1 MSKTLSERKALHVA
15 TLLGNGF
22 YEWMVGVEGQRQL
35 PVVNF
40 TDGPGFGKTTAL
52 AAAAMAMWAKLGRI
66 LCSAPSDVAV
76 DNLAEQLNRT
86 SRRVMS
92 RYNSGKC
99 DGYTYCGRDPFVV
112 RGYKADEEYMAFM
125 HLLRNPDEEDMEF
138 LSHSSFRPSTWKP
151 SLSVACWLLAVVG
164 SKAKCV
170 RALHPLA
177 KAALHEMRTKLQR
190 EVVWKEIFAVA
201 RGDRAYEIL
210 EMHEQ
215 QAKEAGVK
223 VTLKSHIHAALVEIV
238 SHADFLC
245 VTSSMSN
252 SQYPYQWYK
261 SSAAKG
267 IVVDEAANMQRGDLF
282 CLWGNTLLPCF
293 LGGDPKQ
300 LPLTVMS
307 ESAKTTDGKWINR
320 FANDC
325 KISAMD
331 MLIAAGYPV
340 YRLKV
345 QLRMAN
351 GLFDW
356 ISDTIYRDIP
366 LNYADSCN
374 VDKQQFAIGHEL
386 EDFIQAK
393 YPDIERPPKGK
404 FLPVFIDCVG
414 SIVVRDQ
421 FGTKRSRD
429 QVKVALEFAADF
441 VQSKGI
447 DPAKITILSPY
458 MANVRLLGQEL
469 KEAKYACLKGLPQ
482 ASTIDSF
489 QGQEND
495 IIIVVMGTRF
505 PNPGCGFTAMPSRLN
520 VLFTR
525 QRCGLV
531 IVGDINIKG
540 LKDKTD
546 VKKMKAI
553 TTYDQYGN
561 IVYPRP
567 TVLLKMYREFYSC
580 NRVAREV
587 VRDSLEPKADPKDE
601 LNNEAE
607 EEETEKEA
615 GDKAKEDVTGKLTP
629 LALE

>member
-40 TDGPGFGKTTAL
+40 TDVSDTKLMDTIIDEALLVDRDRFRAYLSHRHLGLGMITAAT
-52 AAAAMAMWAKLGRI
+52 AALAMWAKLGQL

-76 DNLAEQLNRT
+76 DNLAEHLDGT
-86 SRRVMS
+86 CRRVIS
-92 RYNSGKC
+92 RYNSGKS
-99 DGYTYCGRDPFVV
+99 DEHTSCGHYPLVV

-138 LSHSSFRPSTWKP
+138 LSRRAFRTSKWKP

-177 KAALHEMRTKLQR
+177 KLALHEMRTKLQC
-190 EVVWKEIFAVA
+190 EVVWKDIFAVA
-201 RGDRAYEIL
+201 RGDRDYEIL

-223 VTLKSHIHAALVEIV
+223 VTLMSHIHAALVEIV

-267 IVVDEAANMQRGDLF
+267 IVVDEAANMQRADLF

-300 LPLTVMS
+300 PRPTVMS

-331 MLIAAGYPV
+331 MLITAGYPV

-345 QLRMAN
+345 
-351 GLFDW
+351 
-356 ISDTIYRDIP
+356 
-366 LNYADSCN
+366 
-374 VDKQQFAIGHEL
+374 
-386 EDFIQAK
+386 
-393 YPDIERPPKGK
+393 
-404 FLPVFIDCVG
+404 
-414 SIVVRDQ
+414 
-421 FGTKRSRD
+421 
-429 QVKVALEFAADF
+429 
-441 VQSKGI
+441 
-447 DPAKITILSPY
+447 
-458 MANVRLLGQEL
+458 
-469 KEAKYACLKGLPQ
+469 
-482 ASTIDSF
+482 
-489 QGQEND
+489 
-495 IIIVVMGTRF
+495 
-505 PNPGCGFTAMPSRLN
+505 
-520 VLFTR
+520 
-525 QRCGLV
+525 
-531 IVGDINIKG
+531 
-540 LKDKTD
+540 
-546 VKKMKAI
+546 
-553 TTYDQYGN
+553 
-561 IVYPRP
+561 
-567 TVLLKMYREFYSC
+567 
-580 NRVAREV
+580 
-587 VRDSLEPKADPKDE
+587 
-601 LNNEAE
+601 
-607 EEETEKEA
+607 
-615 GDKAKEDVTGKLTP
+615 
-629 LALE
+629 